1 MRQEEEEEAEEEL
14 EEFYC
19 VACEKSF
26 KSDRQLANH
35 ERYVAAHGER
45 AMAPRTC
52 PTTAMVLTLLPIV
65 ASHALLLV

>member
-1 MRQEEEEEAEEEL
+1 MSSYLHPYTCCTFPQEEEEQSEEEQ

-35 ERYVAAHGER
+35 ER
-45 AMAPRTC
+45 
-52 PTTAMVLTLLPIV
+52 
-65 ASHALLLV
+65 